1 MQHLGSTTANIA
13 VSSRRNKLMATI
25 QIGSREQLLRHPKIG
40 TDLTHQA
47 MARDDSYV
55 SVNVN
60 LIALSMHFVRCNVHG

>member
-1 MQHLGSTTANIA
+1 LGPHRGA
-13 VSSRRNKLMATI
+13 
-25 QIGSREQLLRHPKIG
+25 EQLLRHPKIG

-60 LIALSMHFVRCNVHG
+60 LIALAMHFVRCNVHGEDTGMPLPQKEQ